1 MCWLKYIW
9 SWSMW
14 IDTPNI
20 SKTCRTPLVTVRQDQ
35 WKRGSKQWTQPWK
48 LRHLRNRQR
57 ILSSSGRGWD
67 FGGWDMSSFYR
78 QLTIINIIICI
89 CIPILHVTV
98 IRQVL
103 TRCRQCSHFCG
114 LLPLSAAEYR
124 QYSKKQQHFIWR
136 ISDLDPVTVIRQ
148 VLTRCRQCLHLS
160 GLLPLSAA
168 EYRQYSQLQ
177 RLQVDAD
184 ASTWDK
190 HLEAI
195 NSIEFLWFL
204 SSILVA
210 SIMLLDSQKPAMV
223 ADFGMIPPSA
233 MTYSDVA
240 RGSVEDLVLS
250 KNGVLPKN
258 HDLSSLFLLIHGHKL
273 KVKR

>member
-1 MCWLKYIW
+1 MVFFVASISHEMVVMRSWGYESHVTYVQTKGFAQLQVIPKMCWLKYIW

-35 WKRGSKQWTQPWK
+35 WRRGSKQWTQPWK

-67 FGGWDMSSFYR
+67 FGGWDMCSFYR

-103 TRCRQCSHFCG
+103 TRCRQCSHLCG

-124 QYSKKQQHFIWR
+124 QYSKKQQQQH
-136 ISDLDPVTVIRQ
+136 
-148 VLTRCRQCLHLS
+148 H
-160 GLLPLSAA
+160 
-168 EYRQYSQLQ
+168 
-177 RLQVDAD
+177 AD

-190 HLEAI
+190 HFEAI
-195 NSIEFLWFL
+195 SSIEFLWFL

-250 KNGVLPKN
+250 KNGVPQKN
-258 HDLSSLFLLIHGHKL
+258 MIYHHFFYQSMAIN
-273 KVKR
+273 